1 MELKKQEYPVLCKKS
16 SAQSQITCD
25 EEVNVPDSCPDVG
38 RMIQKKAAC
47 RLRMYRWETMRCFC
61 PDSWF
66 FACCM

>member
-38 RMIQKKAAC
+38 RMIQKKGSVQIKDVQPAHC
-47 RLRMYRWETMRCFC
+47 
-61 PDSWF
+61 S
-66 FACCM
+66 

>member
-38 RMIQKKAAC
+38 RMIQKKGSVQIKKK
-47 RLRMYRWETMRCFC
+47 RM
-61 PDSWF
+61 
-66 FACCM
+66 